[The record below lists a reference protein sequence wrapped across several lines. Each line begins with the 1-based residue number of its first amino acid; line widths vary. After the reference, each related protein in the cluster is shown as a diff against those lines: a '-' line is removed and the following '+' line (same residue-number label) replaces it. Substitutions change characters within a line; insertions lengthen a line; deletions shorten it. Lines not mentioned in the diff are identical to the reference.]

1 MHLCHLPFL
10 RERHHGAGPASYSDA
25 GRRGHPPHQFIAVWK
40 VCSEY
45 RLLLHR
51 LAWTKAETVFRNKVA
66 LRSFITG
73 HKRSGTRMAEPDK
86 KLSLIEEQLVI
97 AKRAVSDGRVRV
109 STKTEFVTE
118 AAEARLD
125 SENVEVTR
133 VAIGREVSEA
143 PGVRTD
149 GDVTIVP
156 VMEEVLV
163 VEKRLMLVEEIHIRR
178 VATTE
183 DVSIPVELRKQRA
196 SIERDDP

>member
-1 MHLCHLPFL
+1 M
-10 RERHHGAGPASYSDA
+10 
-25 GRRGHPPHQFIAVWK
+25 
-40 VCSEY
+40 
-45 RLLLHR
+45 
-51 LAWTKAETVFRNKVA
+51 TK
-66 LRSFITG
+66 
-73 HKRSGTRMAEPDK
+73 PDE

-97 AKRAVSDGRVRV
+97 DKRAVRDGSVRV

-143 PGVRTD
+143 PAVRTD

-156 VMEEVLV
+156 VVEEVLV

-183 DVSIPVELRKQRA
+183 DVTIPVELRKQRA
-196 SIERDDP
+196 TIERDDP

>member
-1 MHLCHLPFL
+1 M
-10 RERHHGAGPASYSDA
+10 
-25 GRRGHPPHQFIAVWK
+25 
-40 VCSEY
+40 
-45 RLLLHR
+45 
-51 LAWTKAETVFRNKVA
+51 TK
-66 LRSFITG
+66 
-73 HKRSGTRMAEPDK
+73 PDE

-97 AKRAVSDGRVRV
+97 DKRAVRDGSVRV

-143 PGVRTD
+143 PAVRTD

>member
-1 MHLCHLPFL
+1 M
-10 RERHHGAGPASYSDA
+10 
-25 GRRGHPPHQFIAVWK
+25 
-40 VCSEY
+40 
-45 RLLLHR
+45 
-51 LAWTKAETVFRNKVA
+51 T
-66 LRSFITG
+66 
-73 HKRSGTRMAEPDK
+73 EPDK
-86 KLSLIEEQLVI
+86 KLSLIEEQLVVD
-97 AKRAVSDGRVRV
+97 KLAVSDGRVRI

-133 VAIGREVSEA
+133 VPIGREVQEA
-143 PGVRTD
+143 PSVRTD

-156 VMEEVLV
+156 VMGEILV

-196 SIERDDP
+196 TVERTAP

>member
-1 MHLCHLPFL
+1 M
-10 RERHHGAGPASYSDA
+10 
-25 GRRGHPPHQFIAVWK
+25 
-40 VCSEY
+40 
-45 RLLLHR
+45 
-51 LAWTKAETVFRNKVA
+51 TK
-66 LRSFITG
+66 
-73 HKRSGTRMAEPDK
+73 PDE

-97 AKRAVSDGRVRV
+97 DKRAVRDGSVRV

-143 PGVRTD
+143 PAVRTD

-196 SIERDDP
+196 TIERDDP

>member
-1 MHLCHLPFL
+1 M
-10 RERHHGAGPASYSDA
+10 
-25 GRRGHPPHQFIAVWK
+25 
-40 VCSEY
+40 
-45 RLLLHR
+45 
-51 LAWTKAETVFRNKVA
+51 TK
-66 LRSFITG
+66 
-73 HKRSGTRMAEPDK
+73 PDE

-97 AKRAVSDGRVRV
+97 YKRAVSDGRVRV

-143 PGVRTD
+143 PAVRTD

>member
-1 MHLCHLPFL
+1 M
-10 RERHHGAGPASYSDA
+10 
-25 GRRGHPPHQFIAVWK
+25 
-40 VCSEY
+40 
-45 RLLLHR
+45 
-51 LAWTKAETVFRNKVA
+51 TK
-66 LRSFITG
+66 
-73 HKRSGTRMAEPDK
+73 PDE
-86 KLSLIEEQLVI
+86 KLSVIEEQLVI
-97 AKRAVSDGRVRV
+97 DKRAVIDGSVRV

-143 PGVRTD
+143 PAVRTD

-183 DVSIPVELRKQRA
+183 DVTIPVELRKQRA
-196 SIERDDP
+196 TIERDDP

>member
-1 MHLCHLPFL
+1 M
-10 RERHHGAGPASYSDA
+10 RM
-25 GRRGHPPHQFIAVWK
+25 
-40 VCSEY
+40 
-45 RLLLHR
+45 
-51 LAWTKAETVFRNKVA
+51 TK
-66 LRSFITG
+66 
-73 HKRSGTRMAEPDK
+73 PDE

-97 AKRAVSDGRVRV
+97 DKRAVRDGSVRV

-143 PGVRTD
+143 PAVRTD

>member
-1 MHLCHLPFL
+1 M
-10 RERHHGAGPASYSDA
+10 
-25 GRRGHPPHQFIAVWK
+25 
-40 VCSEY
+40 
-45 RLLLHR
+45 
-51 LAWTKAETVFRNKVA
+51 TK
-66 LRSFITG
+66 
-73 HKRSGTRMAEPDK
+73 PDE

-97 AKRAVSDGRVRV
+97 DKRAVRDGSVRV

-143 PGVRTD
+143 PAVRTD

-196 SIERDDP
+196 TIDRDDP

>member
-1 MHLCHLPFL
+1 
-10 RERHHGAGPASYSDA
+10 
-25 GRRGHPPHQFIAVWK
+25 
-40 VCSEY
+40 
-45 RLLLHR
+45 
-51 LAWTKAETVFRNKVA
+51 
-66 LRSFITG
+66 
-73 HKRSGTRMAEPDK
+73 MAEPDE

-97 AKRAVSDGRVRV
+97 DKRAVRDGSVRV

-143 PGVRTD
+143 PAVRTD

-183 DVSIPVELRKQRA
+183 DVTIPVELRKQRA

>member
-1 MHLCHLPFL
+1 M
-10 RERHHGAGPASYSDA
+10 
-25 GRRGHPPHQFIAVWK
+25 
-40 VCSEY
+40 
-45 RLLLHR
+45 
-51 LAWTKAETVFRNKVA
+51 TK
-66 LRSFITG
+66 
-73 HKRSGTRMAEPDK
+73 PDE
-86 KLSLIEEQLVI
+86 KLSVIEEQLVI
-97 AKRAVSDGRVRV
+97 DKRAVRDGSVRV

-143 PGVRTD
+143 PAVRTD

-183 DVSIPVELRKQRA
+183 DVTIPVELRKQRA
-196 SIERDDP
+196 TIERDDP

>member
-1 MHLCHLPFL
+1 M
-10 RERHHGAGPASYSDA
+10 
-25 GRRGHPPHQFIAVWK
+25 
-40 VCSEY
+40 
-45 RLLLHR
+45 
-51 LAWTKAETVFRNKVA
+51 TK
-66 LRSFITG
+66 
-73 HKRSGTRMAEPDK
+73 PDE

-97 AKRAVSDGRVRV
+97 DKRAVRDGSVRV

-143 PGVRTD
+143 PAVRTD

-178 VATTE
+178 VATTD

-196 SIERDDP
+196 TIERDDP

>member
-1 MHLCHLPFL
+1 
-10 RERHHGAGPASYSDA
+10 
-25 GRRGHPPHQFIAVWK
+25 
-40 VCSEY
+40 
-45 RLLLHR
+45 
-51 LAWTKAETVFRNKVA
+51 
-66 LRSFITG
+66 
-73 HKRSGTRMAEPDK
+73 MAEPDK

-97 AKRAVSDGRVRV
+97 DKRAVRDGSVRV

-143 PGVRTD
+143 PAVRTD

-183 DVSIPVELRKQRA
+183 DVTIPVELRKQRA

>member
-1 MHLCHLPFL
+1 
-10 RERHHGAGPASYSDA
+10 
-25 GRRGHPPHQFIAVWK
+25 
-40 VCSEY
+40 
-45 RLLLHR
+45 
-51 LAWTKAETVFRNKVA
+51 
-66 LRSFITG
+66 
-73 HKRSGTRMAEPDK
+73 
-86 KLSLIEEQLVI
+86 
-97 AKRAVSDGRVRV
+97 
-109 STKTEFVTE
+109 
-118 AAEARLD
+118 
-125 SENVEVTR
+125 

-143 PGVRTD
+143 PAVRTD

>member
-1 MHLCHLPFL
+1 
-10 RERHHGAGPASYSDA
+10 
-25 GRRGHPPHQFIAVWK
+25 
-40 VCSEY
+40 
-45 RLLLHR
+45 
-51 LAWTKAETVFRNKVA
+51 
-66 LRSFITG
+66 
-73 HKRSGTRMAEPDK
+73 MAEPDK

-97 AKRAVSDGRVRV
+97 DKRAVRDGSVRV

-143 PGVRTD
+143 PAVRTD

-183 DVSIPVELRKQRA
+183 DVTIPVELRKQRA
-196 SIERDDP
+196 TIERDDP

>member
-1 MHLCHLPFL
+1 M
-10 RERHHGAGPASYSDA
+10 
-25 GRRGHPPHQFIAVWK
+25 
-40 VCSEY
+40 
-45 RLLLHR
+45 
-51 LAWTKAETVFRNKVA
+51 TK
-66 LRSFITG
+66 
-73 HKRSGTRMAEPDK
+73 PDE

-97 AKRAVSDGRVRV
+97 DKRAVRDGSVRV

-143 PGVRTD
+143 PAVRTD

-183 DVSIPVELRKQRA
+183 DVTIPVELRKQRA
-196 SIERDDP
+196 TIERDDP

>member
-1 MHLCHLPFL
+1 M
-10 RERHHGAGPASYSDA
+10 
-25 GRRGHPPHQFIAVWK
+25 
-40 VCSEY
+40 
-45 RLLLHR
+45 
-51 LAWTKAETVFRNKVA
+51 TK
-66 LRSFITG
+66 
-73 HKRSGTRMAEPDK
+73 PDE

-97 AKRAVSDGRVRV
+97 DKRAVRDGSVRV

-143 PGVRTD
+143 PAVRTD
-149 GDVTIVP
+149 GDVTIIP

>member
-1 MHLCHLPFL
+1 
-10 RERHHGAGPASYSDA
+10 
-25 GRRGHPPHQFIAVWK
+25 
-40 VCSEY
+40 
-45 RLLLHR
+45 
-51 LAWTKAETVFRNKVA
+51 
-66 LRSFITG
+66 
-73 HKRSGTRMAEPDK
+73 MAEPDK
-86 KLSLIEEQLVI
+86 KLPLIEEQLVI
-97 AKRAVSDGRVRV
+97 DKRAVRDGSVRV

-143 PGVRTD
+143 PAVRTD

>member
-1 MHLCHLPFL
+1 M
-10 RERHHGAGPASYSDA
+10 
-25 GRRGHPPHQFIAVWK
+25 
-40 VCSEY
+40 
-45 RLLLHR
+45 
-51 LAWTKAETVFRNKVA
+51 TK
-66 LRSFITG
+66 
-73 HKRSGTRMAEPDK
+73 PDE
-86 KLSLIEEQLVI
+86 KLSVIEEQLVI
-97 AKRAVSDGRVRV
+97 DKRAVSDGRVQV

-118 AAEARLD
+118 KAEASLD

-143 PGVRTD
+143 PAVRTD

>member
-1 MHLCHLPFL
+1 M
-10 RERHHGAGPASYSDA
+10 RM
-25 GRRGHPPHQFIAVWK
+25 
-40 VCSEY
+40 
-45 RLLLHR
+45 
-51 LAWTKAETVFRNKVA
+51 TK
-66 LRSFITG
+66 
-73 HKRSGTRMAEPDK
+73 PDE

-97 AKRAVSDGRVRV
+97 DKRAVRDGSVRV

-143 PGVRTD
+143 PAVRTD

-196 SIERDDP
+196 TIERDDP

>member
-1 MHLCHLPFL
+1 M
-10 RERHHGAGPASYSDA
+10 RM
-25 GRRGHPPHQFIAVWK
+25 
-40 VCSEY
+40 
-45 RLLLHR
+45 
-51 LAWTKAETVFRNKVA
+51 TK
-66 LRSFITG
+66 
-73 HKRSGTRMAEPDK
+73 PDE

-97 AKRAVSDGRVRV
+97 DKRAVRDGSVRV

-143 PGVRTD
+143 PAVRTD

-183 DVSIPVELRKQRA
+183 DVTIPVELRKQRA
-196 SIERDDP
+196 TIERDDP